1 MNRRLLITV
10 QAAVFQSSRPFYL
23 TIITYSYILYIS
35 RINNS
40 NMLANSTC
48 IRSILFSI
56 LVNNGFHPTNQF
68 RTMTI
73 QCQNI
78 GLMR

>member
-10 QAAVFQSSRPFYL
+10 QATVFQSSRPFYL

-35 RINNS
+35 RINNG
-40 NMLANSTC
+40 NMVANSTC
-48 IRSILFSI
+48 IRSILFS
-56 LVNNGFHPTNQF
+56 LPVNNGFHPANQF
-68 RTMTI
+68 RTMTV